1 MPVINSYINQL
12 KSILKG
18 YVTNEDLIQK
28 IPYFGLDL
36 EEVNSEYF
44 TIEYIPNRPDYST
57 DYGLGRSLNGILVF
71 ETGTPKYN
79 INIGL
84 QKII

>member
-18 YVTNEDLIQK
+18 EITTEELIEK
-28 IPYFGLDL
+28 IPYLGLDL

-44 TIEYIPNRPDYST
+44 TIEYNVHIIFLLY
-57 DYGLGRSLNGILVF
+57 LMSLFIF
-71 ETGTPKYN
+71 
-79 INIGL
+79 ISI
-84 QKII
+84 